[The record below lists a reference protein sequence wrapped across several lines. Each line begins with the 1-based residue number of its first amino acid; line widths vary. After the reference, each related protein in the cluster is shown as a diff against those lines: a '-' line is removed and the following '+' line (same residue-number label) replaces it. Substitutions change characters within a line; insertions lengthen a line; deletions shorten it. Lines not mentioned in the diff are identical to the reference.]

1 MDQRDIVPNITK
13 QFDQAY
19 NEDSNNMNAGR
30 ELLDLNKESTQT
42 QEVIKINNKDLDLLK
57 NELDMPQEEA
67 TKLLIKYKGDIKAAI
82 KHFLSDFS
90 FKHTEEF

>member
-1 MDQRDIVPNITK
+1 MDQRDKVPNIAK
-13 QFDQAY
+13 QFDQTY
-19 NEDSNNMNAGR
+19 SEDNNNMKAGK

-82 KHFLSDFS
+82 KHFLTDFS
-90 FKHTEEF
+90 FKQEDF